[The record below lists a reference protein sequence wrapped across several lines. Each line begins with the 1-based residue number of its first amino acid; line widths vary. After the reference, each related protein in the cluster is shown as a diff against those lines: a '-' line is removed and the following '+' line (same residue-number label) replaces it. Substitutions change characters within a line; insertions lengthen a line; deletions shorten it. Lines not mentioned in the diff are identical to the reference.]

1 MNKLPSIVLTS
12 VLVALTV
19 SPAAAMSGYRWKH
32 RPVVVIAGP
41 NGEVALVEQRRIF
54 STNISGL
61 RERDVVIIWVAGN
74 AVSAELGPGPG
85 LSAEQLRQRFG
96 APDNGFRVI
105 LVGKD
110 GGTKL
115 SRPTPLPANML
126 FGAIDAM
133 SMRRDEMRRSR

>member
-19 SPAAAMSGYRWKH
+19 SPVAAMSGYRWKH

-41 NGEVALVEQRRIF
+41 NGGASLVEQRHIF

-74 AVSAELGPGPG
+74 TVSADLGPGPG

-115 SRPTPLPANML
+115 SRPTPLPANVL
-126 FGAIDAM
+126 FGTIDAM
-133 SMRRDEMRRSR
+133 PMRRDEMRRGR

>member
-1 MNKLPSIVLTS
+1 MNKLASIVLTT
-12 VLVALTV
+12 VLMALTV
-19 SPAAAMSGYRWKH
+19 APAAAMSGYRWKQ

-41 NGEVALVEQRRIF
+41 GGEAALVEQRRIF

-74 AVSAELGPGPG
+74 TVSADLGPGPS

-96 APDNGFRVI
+96 APDNGFHVI

-115 SRPTPLPANML
+115 SRPTPIPANVL
-126 FGAIDAM
+126 FSAIDAM
-133 SMRRDEMRRSR
+133 PMRQDEMRRSR

>member
-12 VLVALTV
+12 VLMALTV
-19 SPAAAMSGYRWKH
+19 SPAAAMSVYRWKH

-41 NGEVALVEQRRIF
+41 NGEAALAEQRRIF
-54 STNISGL
+54 STNMSGL
-61 RERDVVIIWVAGN
+61 RERDVVIVWVSGN
-74 AVSAELGPGPG
+74 TVSAELGPGPG
-85 LSAEQLRQRFG
+85 LSAGQLRQRFG

-115 SRPTPLPANML
+115 SRPTPLPANVL
-126 FGAIDAM
+126 FGTIDAM
-133 SMRRDEMRRSR
+133 PMRRDEMRRSR